1 MTVPTGQFIAIQSM
15 NFSNT
20 QRSVFL
26 RMDGSNVTQNE
37 GGGSGTV
44 NCQFYQ
50 PGTRPVP
57 EVGNFEAF
65 ELISTAYAVAI
76 RSVTFP
82 NAYLRL
88 DASGVA
94 APQGTGV
101 GTVNCQYY
109 SPGTYPNTQSEWEIF
124 ALVELVQPP
133 QESIQSLESTAFP
146 HVFLRMD
153 GSAVNGFSLEGSG
166 TVNAQFYPSST
177 PEIPTEYEALNIIY
191 L

>member
-37 GGGSGTV
+37 GEGSGTV
-44 NCQFYQ
+44 NCQFYL
-50 PGTRPVP
+50 PGTLPVP

-65 ELISTAYAVAI
+65 ELISTTNATAI

-88 DASGVA
+88 DASGVTA
-94 APQGTGV
+94 SQGTGV

-109 SPGTYPNTQSEWEIF
+109 SPGTYPNSQSEWEIF

-133 QESIQSLESTAFP
+133 QENISSLESTAFP

-166 TVNAQFYPSST
+166 TVNAQFYPSSA
-177 PEIPTEYEALNIIY
+177 PEIPTDYEALNIIY